1 MSPNSR
7 ANFVHF
13 HLEEIRLFAI
23 QAVQNIGG
31 LRPPRLYSATVNGTW
46 TSSNLCP
53 ERVFLTRIPLLTG
66 RTPEDAAAAI
76 IQFRLNLALN
86 SSTSHHQFC
95 FLENGA
101 AAGDGGAPNYIP
113 DLNVSPPD
121 ETAPAKEFVG
131 VIKSQ
136 NISRLTDYVVRYLRE
151 YGSEEEVEEYRK
163 ILSTKSEAEIGN
175 LDSIR
180 IWNILTLEAEIQNAL
195 IAKGL
200 VETPMRFDD
209 LEFPPPQELFP
220 IPEKGRKG
228 AKKARYCGVFG
239 MDEAKSPNS

>member
-1 MSPNSR
+1 MR
-7 ANFVHF
+7 
-13 HLEEIRLFAI
+13 
-23 QAVQNIGG
+23 G
-31 LRPPRLYSATVNGTW
+31 SACG
-46 TSSNLCP
+46 
-53 ERVFLTRIPLLTG
+53 EAK
-66 RTPEDAAAAI
+66 DATAAI

-101 AAGDGGAPNYIP
+101 AAGDGGAPSYIP

-136 NISRLTDYVVRYLRE
+136 NISRLTDYVVRYLGE
-151 YGSEEEVEEYRK
+151 HGSEEEVAEYRK

-209 LEFPPPQELFP
+209 LEFPPPQELLP